1 MAHYEH
7 LPIYKAALD
16 LCVYFEKIVRYFN
29 RCHKYIIG
37 SDLRKLGI
45 KSVVLVIKAN
55 NIHDKLPLL
64 LELKGTLEE
73 IKILIKIC
81 KEIKAFNNFK
91 SFEVSINLLDNVIK
105 QCTGWIKSRE

>member
-1 MAHYEH
+1 MAHYAH

-16 LCVYFEKIVRYFN
+16 LCIHFEKIVRYFDKH
-29 RCHKYIIG
+29 HKYVIG

-45 KSVVLVIKAN
+45 KSVMLVIKAN
-55 NIHDKLPLL
+55 NTRDKRPLL
-64 LELKGTLEE
+64 LELKETLEE
-73 IKILIKIC
+73 VKILIKIC